1 MVKQREDKND
11 SVIDLFLVS
20 RNIYNNIKTCITLTH
35 EKVKSDNI
43 AILLN
48 TTYGKQQDKVQN
60 AQEYWNIKKCNWP
73 MWLEETED
81 IFSHLNFDTNNN
93 IEENYRKF
101 EDALQIGMN
110 RCIPKVKRISK
121 TPHQYPPWWNEK
133 VKEVN
138 KSLKRC
144 QRKFRNKSTPENY
157 KELVSLEEQS
167 EEVKIEAQIEWSENL
182 CEKIGEAK
190 SIKDKW
196 SAFKKVTKRK
206 TENLILPLEDGTNK
220 IRFEETDKSIIL
232 ENTFFGGQHLKDE
245 QFDSQ
250 FYDEIMEEYIKICNE
265 TNKQEMEDPKCNEY
279 ITMEELEGALQ
290 PKKRICTTTRFFLQ

>member
-1 MVKQREDKND
+1 MNDGQATRRQND

-81 IFSHLNFDTNNN
+81 IFSQLNFDTNNN

-101 EDALQIGMN
+101 EDALQIGMS

-138 KSLKRC
+138 S